1 MSPAHAQY
9 GMYTSHAGTLPHTGI
24 NLWIVLAV
32 SLGLMAYGALAL
44 GLGKWLRR

>member
-9 GMYTSHAGTLPHTGI
+9 GQYGASALPHTGI
-24 NLWIVLAV
+24 NLWIVLAI